1 MGSGYP
7 STMRV
12 PRGDANGG
20 GALPS
25 GCILCP
31 FFFLPLASLPLPLPL
46 LPLVP
51 RAAVMFS
58 IVGISGRVC
67 AMSSTI
73 LR

>member
-1 MGSGYP
+1 
-7 STMRV
+7 MRV
-12 PRGDANGG
+12 PRGDGDGG

-25 GCILCP
+25 GCFLCP
-31 FFFLPLASLPLPLPL
+31 FFFLPLASLPLPL